1 MPYAATHK
9 ANTRRRIVES
19 ARKLFNRHGFNAV
32 SIDEI
37 MEDAGL
43 TRGGFYRHFGAK
55 EELYR
60 AAVLQFAHAAQPE
73 RWQRCHFDP
82 DAEGAAVARMIVNA
96 YLSTEHFDDR
106 DGSCPM
112 IGLPSDVARSADG
125 VRAAFREILE
135 MMLRCFE
142 ANLAPADLSSRQ
154 RALAVASTIVGGM
167 VLARAIDDAALA
179 TEIRAAARAEVFAT
193 TGWNGPAAAGN
204 DATRAAAADARP
216 PRQASGA
223 GPDRA
228 LSEAK

>member
-19 ARKLFNRHGFNAV
+19 ARKLFNRRGFNGV

-60 AAVLQFAHAAQPE
+60 AAVLQFARAEQPE
-73 RWQRCHFDP
+73 QWQMCHFDP
-82 DAEGAAVARMIVNA
+82 DAKGAAFARMIVNA

-112 IGLPSDVARSADG
+112 IALPSDVARSADG
-125 VRAAFREILE
+125 VRDAFREVLE

-142 ANLAPADLSSRQ
+142 ANLAPADLSSRE

-167 VLARAIDDAALA
+167 VLARAIDDPALA
-179 TEIRAAARAEVFAT
+179 TELRAAARAEVFAA
-193 TGWNGPAAAGN
+193 TGWNAPAATAGN
-204 DATRAAAADARP
+204 GATRAAPAEARA
-216 PRQASGA
+216 PR
-223 GPDRA
+223 
-228 LSEAK
+228 